1 MVLLGHSDPVKALI
15 LLSNGDLVSGSE
27 DYTINIWNIVDG
39 TVKRTLHSHKNHI
52 LALQELDNG
61 DLVSGSNDCTIKI
74 WDVEAGTVKKDLTCA
89 KACAFAVLSN
99 GDLVCASKESILI
112 WE

>member
-1 MVLLGHSDPVKALI
+1 MI
-15 LLSNGDLVSGSE
+15 WLSNGDLVSGSE

-39 TVKRTLHSHKNHI
+39 TVKRTLHGHKNHI

-61 DLVSGSNDCTIKI
+61 DLVSGSKDGTIKV
-74 WDVEAGTVKKDLTCA
+74 WDVKNGTVKKDLTGA
-89 KACAFAVLSN
+89 KASSFAVLSN
-99 GDLVCASKESILI
+99 GDLVCASNESILI